1 MPRDSRKTKAQ
12 LLEDIRLLR
21 ARVAELEAAE
31 VEAEVPESAEVYRTL
46 VEAAPDGIL
55 LLDWGGYILSANRSA
70 AALAGFQDPKDLLG
84 RNCFDFVP
92 QKMRRHFANRL
103 RLIAQNSKTEPVAH
117 QLVRPDGSVLDVESS
132 GLVIREEDGTPRA
145 MVAMLRDVS
154 DRRRAEREADLIRLA
169 VDAAGDPLSLVD
181 EDGRFLFVNEAAC
194 RSTGY
199 TREQHDDLRICDIN
213 PELTPEKWRGFMA
226 EVARRGRVK
235 RLTLH
240 RARDGSE
247 AEVELIATHVELD
260 EGDAVCTIVR
270 PARRAFE
277 QE

>member
-1 MPRDSRKTKAQ
+1 LPRDSRKTKAQ

-55 LLDWGGYILSANRSA
+55 LLGWGGYILSANRSA
-70 AALAGFQDPKDLLG
+70 AGLVGFDDPQDLLG

-92 QKMRRHFANRL
+92 SNTRRHFANRL
-103 RLIAQNSKTEPVAH
+103 RLVSQDPRTEPVAH
-117 QLVRPDGSVLDVESS
+117 QLVRTDGASIDVESS
-132 GLVIREEDGTPRA
+132 GLVIRDEDGTPRA

-154 DRRRAEREADLIRLA
+154 ERRRAEREAELIRLA

-199 TREQHDDLRICDIN
+199 TREQHDGLRVYDIN
-213 PELTPEKWRGFMA
+213 PELTLKKWRRFV
-226 EVARRGRVK
+226 EKVARKGCVK
-235 RLTLH
+235 RLTRH

-247 AEVELIATHVELD
+247 REVESIATHVELD
-260 EGDAVCTIVR
+260 GGNAVCSIVR
-270 PARRAFE
+270 PAKRE
-277 QE
+277 